1 MSDDPCLHESDA
13 QRAEREA
20 SQREYEIWRK
30 LRAERSAAGLCP
42 DCGEDHYPYGKDPTK
57 KISLSKQT
65 ERARYDRYRS
75 EVARL
80 TEKLVS
86 AFDARKPTPFDE
98 DYDLIRAVYGNDA
111 ARAFDAEH
119 PLADRSSRRRRQL
132 AQAARWHVRLPDGT
146 SPQRICERPGCG
158 STRVNFV
165 DARTAYVSCDGFSDD
180 ERNADWVLCAEC
192 EEEYHARWDEMW
204 DEYRSS
210 QGV

>member
-20 SQREYEIWRK
+20 AQREYEGWRK
-30 LRAERSAAGLCP
+30 LRFERSAAGLCP

-57 KISLSKQT
+57 RISLSKQA
-65 ERARYDRYRS
+65 ERDRYDRYRF

-80 TEKLVS
+80 TKKLVA
-86 AFDARKPTPFDE
+86 AFDAAKPTSFDE
-98 DYDLIRAVYGNDA
+98 NYDLIFAVNGFAA
-111 ARAFDAEH
+111 ARAFDKEN
-119 PLADRSSRRRRQL
+119 PTADRRYRRFKQL
-132 AQAARWHVRLPDGT
+132 AQAAQWHIRLPNGEM
-146 SPQRICERPGCG
+146 PKRICERPGCG

-165 DARTAYVSCDGFSDD
+165 DSRTAYVSCDDFSDD
-180 ERNADWVLCAEC
+180 ERNADWILCAEC
-192 EEEYHARWDEMW
+192 EEEHHARWDEMW